1 MAPTEGRLAK
11 PEQRWECRSGTPMYY
26 HVRDHCMQH
35 QRPTQAKSAKQT
47 TTNLVKSSSYV
58 VGFSAFIEV
67 AENLIS
73 PCFDLE

>member
-1 MAPTEGRLAK
+1 
-11 PEQRWECRSGTPMYY
+11 MYY
-26 HVRDHCMQH
+26 HVQDHCMQY
-35 QRPTQAKSAKQT
+35 QRTTQAKS
-47 TTNLVKSSSYV
+47 TNLIISSSYV